1 MCRGVFRSLGTMTSP
16 KNPQSPGD
24 TGTSDKTNQP
34 ANNHAADNHTVD
46 YTARH
51 PERLVVV
58 TGATGYVGGR
68 LITELLHAGFRVR
81 ATSRRITSLRRFP
94 WFDQIEPV
102 EADLRDPD
110 DIARLCEGADSL
122 FYLVHSMG
130 DSDEDFE
137 EVEQET
143 ARNVATAA
151 ENAGLRQITYLS
163 GLHPKDI
170 PTEQLSKHMR
180 SREKVAQI
188 LLDSSVPTIVYQAA
202 TLIGSG
208 SASYE
213 MIRHLT
219 ERLPVMI
226 APKWIDNIIEPISI
240 RDALYYLVASVDLDE
255 PVNRAFD
262 IGGGKRY
269 KFSDLLRLYGKERG
283 LKRFIR
289 AVPLSLPMDT
299 LSGLWIALV
308 TPAPK
313 GLAIPLAQSMAK
325 DSVTA
330 EHDIADIIP
339 DPPAGLADYPTSVR
353 RALHREQTGTVETS
367 WDGSWRKAALV
378 DSAQRDVAQS
388 QTTDASWSGH
398 TVYTDVRTATTSIA
412 RDRVWNVIE
421 GIGGEHGWYSVGL
434 LWTIRGVLDKL
445 AGGPGLGGRRD
456 PVHLRE
462 GDRVDWWRVES
473 ITPHERLVLRAEMKL
488 DGRAWLI
495 FELSDATG
503 DNGLPTGETKYTQRA
518 LYYPQGLAGRLYW
531 AAMLPFHRVIFPVMV
546 KNILKAAES
555 GTNAR

>member
-1 MCRGVFRSLGTMTSP
+1 MTSP
-16 KNPQSPGD
+16 KN
-24 TGTSDKTNQP
+24 
-34 ANNHAADNHTVD
+34 NHPSKDGQLAHNRRDDNHTVD
-46 YTARH
+46 YTAQH
-51 PERLVVV
+51 PDRLIVV

-81 ATSRRITSLRRFP
+81 ATSRHLSSLRRFP
-94 WFDQIEPV
+94 WFEHIEPV
-102 EADLRDPD
+102 EADLRDPAD
-110 DIARLCEGADSL
+110 VARLCDGADSL

-130 DSDEDFE
+130 DSREDFE

-170 PTEQLSKHMR
+170 PTEKLSKHMR
-180 SREKVAQI
+180 SREKVARI
-188 LLDSSVPTIVYQAA
+188 LLDSAVPSIVFQAA

-219 ERLPVMI
+219 ERLPIMV
-226 APKWIDNIIEPISI
+226 APKWIDNLIEPISI

-262 IGGGKRY
+262 LGGGHRY
-269 KFSDLLRLYGKERG
+269 RFSDLLRLYGKERG

-289 AVPLSLPMDT
+289 AVPLPLPMDT
-299 LSGLWIALV
+299 LSGMWIALV
-308 TPAPK
+308 TPAPL
-313 GLAIPLAQSMAK
+313 GLSVPLAQSMAK
-325 DSVTA
+325 DSVTT
-330 EHDIADIIP
+330 EHDIAEFIP
-339 DPPAGLADYPTSVR
+339 DPAGGLADYPTSVR

-378 DSAQRDVAQS
+378 DPAQRDVAQS
-388 QTTDASWSGH
+388 QPTDAEWSGH
-398 TVYTDVRTATTSIA
+398 TVYTDIRTSTTSIQ
-412 RDRVWNVIE
+412 RDKLWEVIE
-421 GIGGEHGWYSVGL
+421 GIGGDRGWYSAGP
-434 LWTIRGVLDKL
+434 LWTIRGLLDKI

-462 GDRVDWWRVES
+462 NDRVDWWRVEK
-473 ITPHERLVLRAEMKL
+473 IVPQERLVLRAEMKL

-495 FELSDATG
+495 FELSGAT
-503 DNGLPTGETKYTQRA
+503 DSNGHPTGETKYTQRA

-531 AAMLPFHRVIFPVMV
+531 GAMLPFHRIIFPVMV
-546 KNILKAAES
+546 KNILKAAEHKS
-555 GTNAR
+555 